1 MCSTHTLHRWKRPSV
16 SGAQVLTQLAVR
28 MLAVGLHVLTVGLCM
43 GLCVLAVGLC
53 VLAVG
58 LGLAV

>member
-43 GLCVLAVGLC
+43 GLCVLAVGL
-53 VLAVG
+53 
-58 LGLAV
+58 GLAV